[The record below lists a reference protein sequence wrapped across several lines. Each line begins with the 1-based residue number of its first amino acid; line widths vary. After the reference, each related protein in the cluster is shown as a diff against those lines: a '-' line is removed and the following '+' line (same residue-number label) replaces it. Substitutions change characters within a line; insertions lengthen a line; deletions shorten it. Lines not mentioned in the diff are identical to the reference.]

1 LGESQ
6 KQFFV
11 VFFDAERLLK
21 GKQGQMI
28 LAHFQEAIALV
39 DQILKQICHASGRKY
54 IKIVDNLDQVTGV
67 LELLYKVDF

>member
-1 LGESQ
+1 
-6 KQFFV
+6 
-11 VFFDAERLLK
+11 
-21 GKQGQMI
+21 MI